1 MTREHEE
8 ILNDPA
14 NYAVLKHVA
23 GQEKIEI
30 KEASSE
36 TGLSIERLNSLA
48 SKLEEKNFIERNHEP
63 EGVLLKITEKNRAN
77 IRELKEDAQNFL
89 EEHSERIGENLTHEE
104 RALQDLKDSLERKKE
119 NASTMKEERKTRT
132 KIQAVQNLLE
142 EFQEHQK
149 DSSEE
154 NLHLFSQSHRL
165 QVFLGSRDRDFHS
178 FNPLRKLKTLEKT
191 SEILDQKPE
200 QEQQRRFFGNR
211 WISSRKLREL
221 DGRV

>member
-30 KEASSE
+30 KEASDE
-36 TGLSIERLNSLA
+36 TGLDIERLKKLV

-63 EGVLLKITEKNRAN
+63 EGVLLEITGENRAS
-77 IRELKEDAQNFL
+77 IRELREQAENFL
-89 EEHSERIGENLTHEE
+89 EEHSERIGENLEHEE

-132 KIQAVQNLLE
+132 KVRAVQNLLE
-142 EFQEHQK
+142 EFQDHQN

-154 NLHLFSQSHRL
+154 SLHLFSRSHRL

-191 SEILDQKPE
+191 SEILAQKPE
-200 QEQQRRFFGNR
+200 QEQERRFFGNR
-211 WISSRKLREL
+211 WITSRKLRER